1 MPIDIFLKRFLKV
14 IPFLMELLDVLI
26 KVAVAF
32 IVCSAIGLPSYKIRV
47 VSLSGLLS
55 GYVMG
60 VGIIF
65 FGGWGA
71 FAIILMFFLLSGIT
85 TKYHYD
91 QKKKKGLAEK
101 KGGARGYKNVFGNG
115 LVSLIMVIL
124 FYFLGWGALIAA
136 YLGSAAAAT
145 CDTAGGEIGRLSK
158 RDPRLITNL
167 KKVPAGTE
175 GAVSS
180 LGKGA
185 EIAIG
190 VLMGLVAW
198 GSGMSAGSIGGI
210 ELLAITAFGGFMGA
224 TIDSYLGATLETT
237 ESWFGNNLT
246 NFFCTI
252 GGALFSILL
261 YYVL

>member
-1 MPIDIFLKRFLKV
+1 MPLTDMLLKIL
-14 IPFLMELLDVLI
+14 
-26 KVAVAF
+26 VAF
-32 IVCSAIGLPSYKIRV
+32 IVCSIIGLPSYRIRV

-55 GYVMG
+55 GYIMG
-60 VGIIF
+60 IGIIF
-65 FGGWGA
+65 FGEWGA
-71 FAIILMFFLLSGIT
+71 FAIILMFFILSGMT

-91 QKKKKGLAEK
+91 QKKKRGIAEK

-115 LVSLIMVIL
+115 LVSLIMVICHY
-124 FYFLGWGALIAA
+124 YFGGGFFIAA

-158 RDPRLITNL
+158 KDPRLITNL

-175 GAVSS
+175 GAVSG
-180 LGKGA
+180 LGKFA
-185 EIAIG
+185 EIGIG

-198 GSGMSAGSIGGI
+198 AAGMNAGGI
-210 ELLAITAFGGFMGA
+210 NGVGLVAITVFGGFMGA
-224 TIDSYLGATLETT
+224 TVDSYLGATIETT
-237 ESWFGNNLT
+237 EKWFGNNLT

-252 GGALFSILL
+252 GGSIFSITL